1 MKFDV
6 SGNLQGPIL
15 VCIPGL
21 LGGPEDFRDM
31 TQVWEKDFC
40 LVTSDPNA
48 ARREKGLSSLT
59 DDVVREISYDTSAV
73 DIKNFLTSEY
83 PGRKYFFAGISIGGK
98 IVYDFA
104 IRFPELFSGAVITDV
119 GPGSFEES
127 ELYSLVFST
136 VKNVNL
142 DLPWAEL
149 RPLLQTQIADKSLR
163 ILVQSQLSYP
173 GGKPPAVWKSGM
185 QNFKTMLG
193 RQSIDDQSADL
204 ARVSPMLANK
214 GAFITVLK
222 APQHSG
228 ISASSYE
235 QLKTLACMKIVP
247 LQNCSHFIHVTNKPE
262 IMAAVE
268 NLKTL

>member
-6 SGNLQGPIL
+6 SGNQNGPIL

-21 LGGPEDFRDM
+21 LGGPEDFRQM
-31 TQVWEKDFC
+31 TDLWQADFC
-40 LVTSDPNA
+40 VVTSDPNA
-48 ARREKGLSSLT
+48 ARREKGLSQLT
-59 DDVVREISYDTSAV
+59 DEVVQEISYDSSAV
-73 DIKNFLTSEY
+73 DIKEFLLANY
-83 PGRKYFFAGISIGGK
+83 PGKKYFFVGISLGGK

-104 IRFPELFSGAVITDV
+104 IRYPELFSGAVVTDV

-136 VKNVNL
+136 VKNIDL
-142 DLPWAEL
+142 ELPWAEL
-149 RPLLQTQIADKSLR
+149 RPLLHTQIADKSLR

-173 GGKPPAVWKSGM
+173 GGNPPAVWKSGM

-193 RQSIDDQSADL
+193 RQSIDDQTETL
-204 ARVSPMLANK
+204 ASVSPVLAAK

-228 ISASSYE
+228 ISPAAFA
-235 QLKTLACMKIVP
+235 QLRSLACIKVVL

-262 IMAAVE
+262 IIAAVE
-268 NLKTL
+268 TLS